1 MMSKRRIAVL
11 VAGMLVGAQVGI
23 ASMTN
28 SAPGTEPQENLAQG
42 EITEPTSAAEQA
54 ESQTTPAPEQ
64 TAAAEQQPVVGYVI
78 PPKPRTLADA
88 TFPEV
93 RSDVFP
99 PSTDDKPLLPALAA
113 YLDRKAANT
122 LLADAG
128 APGSPFPDSAETGR
142 MLPSQ
147 VAYFDRIEATQ
158 LAAAEARMAAQR
170 EAAQQQAQ
178 REAAQQAAVQASAE
192 RAPEA
197 PVEYVAGTVQ
207 Q

>member
-23 ASMTN
+23 ASM
-28 SAPGTEPQENLAQG
+28 SGPAPSTEPQESLAQG
-42 EITEPTSAAEQA
+42 ESAEPTSAPEQA
-54 ESQTTPAPEQ
+54 ETQTAPAPEQ
-64 TAAAEQQPVVGYVI
+64 AAASEQPAIVGTII

-88 TFPEV
+88 TLPEL

-128 APGSPFPDSAETGR
+128 APGSPFPDSAEPGR
-142 MLPSQ
+142 MLPAQ
-147 VAYFDRIEATQ
+147 VAYFDRIETERI
-158 LAAAEARMAAQR
+158 AAAEARAVAQR
-170 EAAQQQAQ
+170 E
-178 REAAQQAAVQASAE
+178 QAAPAASSVASAE
-192 RAPEA
+192 L
-197 PVEYVAGTVQ
+197 PVERVAGNIAQ
-207 Q
+207 